1 MKFATHTVMT
11 QILDAL
17 FAVYAQR
24 VPDVKKITQAM
35 VDKGLVSSQA
45 DIINDHVAFRTMGV
59 KNLGIA
65 SFEKIFLAHGYEKR
79 DSFYFEVK
87 KLDANWYAPP
97 TPDLP
102 RVFISELKVDQLSET
117 TQKII
122 YKYTNT
128 VKSDPVDQLDVM
140 DAKAVATYF
149 QTPLWEL
156 PSLEDYE
163 HLLTESEYAA
173 WVIYNRYY
181 LNHYTISVHDLPQ
194 AYNTLEPF
202 NSFLTSIGIQLNTS
216 GGEIKTSGDGLLRQ
230 SSSLAN
236 QVLATF
242 KEGATKSIAGSYVEF
257 AERKPLPEFN
267 HLNQKDLKREHR
279 REGFET
285 ANADRIF
292 ESTFTTQLNQK
303 G

>member
-102 RVFISELKVDQLSET
+102 RVFISELKVDQLSKT

-216 GGEIKTSGDGLLRQ
+216 GGEIKTSGDGLLSIKFCCQ
-230 SSSLAN
+230 SSA
-236 QVLATF
+236 
-242 KEGATKSIAGSYVEF
+242 SYF
-257 AERKPLPEFN
+257 
-267 HLNQKDLKREHR
+267 
-279 REGFET
+279 
-285 ANADRIF
+285 
-292 ESTFTTQLNQK
+292 
-303 G
+303 